1 MGIGDTGDTPRPG
14 RPRDPRTDE
23 SILAAARELVA
34 EQGYNRV
41 SIDAVARRAGVTRPT
56 VYRRWPSKAH
66 LVHEAVYPARE
77 MSFRPLPHEDFATGV
92 SRFAEA
98 ALESF
103 RRPET
108 AAAVPGLLAEYRDQ
122 PELKDLLVARMDP
135 VRAIF
140 RAFVA
145 DAIARGQARPD
156 LDADLLFES
165 LSGALMFGVLGSD
178 LAARPGF
185 AASVARL
192 LTYGA
197 ARP

>member
-1 MGIGDTGDTPRPG
+1 MAGTTPPRPG

-23 SILAAARELVA
+23 LILAATRELLA
-34 EQGYNRV
+34 ETGYNRV
-41 SIDAVARRAGVTRPT
+41 GMEAVARRAGVTRPT

-77 MSFRPLPHEDFATGV
+77 MRFTPLPHEDFAAGV
-92 SRFAEA
+92 LRFAQA

-103 RRPET
+103 LRPET

-122 PELKDLLVARMDP
+122 PELKEMLVARMDP
-135 VRAIF
+135 VRAVF
-140 RAFVA
+140 RAFVQ
-145 DAIARGQARPD
+145 DAIESGRARPD
-156 LDADLLFES
+156 LDADLLFEV

-178 LAARPGF
+178 LAERPGF
-185 AASVARL
+185 AASVAAL
-192 LTYGA
+192 ITHGA

>member
-1 MGIGDTGDTPRPG
+1 MAGTDTHPRPG

-23 SILAAARELVA
+23 LILAATRELIA

-77 MSFRPLPHEDFATGV
+77 TTFGPHPHEDFATGV
-92 SRFAEA
+92 LRFAEA

-122 PELKDLLVARMDP
+122 PELKEMLVARMDP
-135 VRAIF
+135 VRARF
-140 RAFVA
+140 RLFVE
-145 DAIARGQARPD
+145 DAVARGQARPD

-178 LAARPGF
+178 LADKPGF

-192 LTYGA
+192 ITHGA

>member
-1 MGIGDTGDTPRPG
+1 MGTGGTPRPG

-23 SILAAARELVA
+23 LILSATRELIA

-92 SRFAEA
+92 LRFAEA

-108 AAAVPGLLAEYRDQ
+108 AGAVPGLLAEYRDQ
-122 PELKDLLVARMDP
+122 PELKELLVARMDP

-140 RAFVA
+140 RTFVA

-156 LDADLLFES
+156 VDADLLFES

-178 LAARPGF
+178 LAAKPGF
-185 AASVARL
+185 AASVAHL
-192 LTYGA
+192 LTHGA

>member
-1 MGIGDTGDTPRPG
+1 MRTGGTPRPG

-23 SILAAARELVA
+23 LILAAARELVA

-41 SIDAVARRAGVTRPT
+41 TIDAVARRAGVTRPT

-66 LVHEAVYPARE
+66 LVHEAVFPARE
-77 MSFRPLPHEDFATGV
+77 PTFRPLPHEDFAAGV
-92 SRFAEA
+92 RRFAEA

-103 RRPET
+103 RRPES

-122 PELKDLLVARMDP
+122 PELKELLVARMDP
-135 VRAIF
+135 VRAVF

-145 DAIARGQARPD
+145 DAIVRGRARPE

-165 LSGALMFGVLGSD
+165 LSGALLFGVLGSD
-178 LAARPGF
+178 LAAEPDF
-185 AASVARL
+185 AASVAQL

>member
-1 MGIGDTGDTPRPG
+1 MAGTTHPRPG

-23 SILAAARELVA
+23 VILAATRELLA
-34 EQGYNRV
+34 ETGYNRV
-41 SIDAVARRAGVTRPT
+41 SIEAVARRAGVTRPT

-77 MSFRPLPHEDFATGV
+77 MRFTPLAHEDFAAGV
-92 SRFAEA
+92 LRFAQA

-103 RRPET
+103 LRPET

-122 PELKDLLVARMDP
+122 PELKEMLVARMDP
-135 VRAIF
+135 VRAVF

-145 DAIARGQARPD
+145 DAIDSGRARPD
-156 LDADLLFES
+156 LDADLLFEA

-178 LAARPGF
+178 LADKPGF
-185 AASVARL
+185 AASVAAL
-192 LTYGA
+192 ITHGA

>member
-1 MGIGDTGDTPRPG
+1 MAGTGTPPRPG

-23 SILAAARELVA
+23 SILVATRELLA

-41 SIDAVARRAGVTRPT
+41 SIEAVARRAGVTRPT

-77 MSFRPLPHEDFATGV
+77 MHFAPHPDEAFAAGV
-92 SRFAEA
+92 LRFAHA
-98 ALESF
+98 ALDSF

-122 PELKDLLVARMDP
+122 PELKELLVARMDP

-140 RAFVA
+140 RAFVEEA
-145 DAIARGQARPD
+145 AARGEARAD

-178 LAARPGF
+178 LADNPGF
-185 AASVARL
+185 AASVAELITR
-192 LTYGA
+192 GA
-197 ARP
+197 ARS